1 MRAAC
6 CVRRCGPGTMM
17 YANGDVYEGL
27 WANDTKHGTGTFFY
41 MSKGKR

>member
-1 MRAAC
+1 
-6 CVRRCGPGTMM
+6 MM